1 MHWTKHIKLGNFKLF
16 LLISFIACNKTDSE
30 VAVLEESL
38 FGLFIILHFFSKL
51 YLNILSDSLLTNIS
65 SINLDF
71 LSSII
76 ERSNNDFAQPFLNF
90 YLSSL
95 LNFLL
100 QEL

>member
-1 MHWTKHIKLGNFKLF
+1 MTKHIKLGNFKLF
-16 LLISFIACNKTDSE
+16 LLISFIVCNKPICM
-30 VAVLEESL
+30 AVLEESL

-65 SINLDF
+65 SIYLDF

-76 ERSNNDFAQPFLNF
+76 ERSNNDFRPTFLNF

-95 LNFLL
+95 LNYLL